1 MIEKSSLKIVKTF
14 KTHFQSFFDSD
25 PKLFSSQTFKIWERN
40 AMVGKSPLKSIEIY
54 FSKDI
59 SKLIFTIFLTIKSVL
74 VNYFYSTNV

>member
-40 AMVGKSPLKSIEIY
+40 AMVEKSPLKIIEIY

-59 SKLIFTIFLTIKSVL
+59 SKLITVFLTIKSVL
-74 VNYFYSTNV
+74 VNHFYSANV

>member
-1 MIEKSSLKIVKTF
+1 
-14 KTHFQSFFDSD
+14 
-25 PKLFSSQTFKIWERN
+25 
-40 AMVGKSPLKSIEIY
+40 MVGKSLKIIEIY